1 MYIKPQLVDQ
11 VGQLPPTRSIEN
23 SMKTRVWI
31 GASIAT
37 LLCCVDVRAADLT
50 YEQHIRPIFRAHC
63 FDCHGAT
70 DEIEGGLDLRL
81 VRFMIEGGD
90 SGAAILPMN
99 PGESYLVER
108 LRSGEMPPGETRVP
122 EAEIETIEKWI
133 AAGAKTARTEP
144 ESIGPGLG
152 ITPEERAY
160 WFFQPITR
168 TDVPTFDA
176 SARVRTPI
184 DALVLQNMD
193 AETRGFEADVDRRAL
208 VLRVYFSLTGLPPQ
222 PEDIA
227 RWLSDASDDW
237 YETFIDELLDS
248 PHYGERWARHWLDI
262 AGYADSEG
270 YTTAD
275 AERPWAYKYRDWVIR
290 ALNADMPLDQFVTQQ
305 LAGDELAG
313 PKAGDYTPEQ
323 IDLLTAT
330 GFLRMAADGTGSG
343 ANNEEGRNQVVT
355 DTLKILGTSLMGL
368 SIHCAQC
375 HDHRYDP
382 IPQSDYYALRAVLEP
397 ALDWKSWKVPGA
409 RLVSL
414 YTAEDHKAAAEIEV
428 EAKKVEAER
437 NERQAEYMK
446 QAIDQEL
453 MKFEEPLRGQLR
465 AAYEAPAAE
474 RTDEQKK
481 LLSENPSVNI
491 TPGNLYQYIPE
502 SRPKLAEIGKRIEA
516 IRARKPVHEYLR
528 ALVEPAN
535 HAPETRLFHRGDFRQ
550 PTDAV
555 APAPLTVA
563 SPTDEPALFA
573 SNDSA
578 LPSTGRRLA
587 FARWLTSED
596 NPLFA
601 RVIVNRIWMHHFGKG
616 LVPTAGE
623 FGRLGAMPTDP
634 PLLDWL
640 ASEFIAQGFSLKQ
653 LHRLILTSTVW
664 RQRTV
669 PQSAN
674 PYARSLRRLEAE
686 TIRDRVLAAT
696 GSLDKTLYGKPLKIK
711 EDETGQVVVDGPQTR
726 RSLYIQVRRSRP
738 VALMRAFDAPV
749 METNCESRP
758 SSTVATQSLM
768 LLNGDFIL
776 DQAANLAE
784 RAAREATALE
794 AAELESL
801 PSITPPG
808 QTHWQYGYGAF
819 DESKNRTGAFTPFP
833 HFNGSAQWAG
843 GEKVPD
849 PTLGYAFLSATGGHP
864 DATGK
869 SVIRRWIAPLDTRIK
884 IEGTLSHG
892 SANADGVR
900 GRVVSSR
907 SGKAG
912 EWIAQHG
919 SAMTAVASLDVKTGD
934 TVDFITDCRG
944 NITSDSFNWT
954 VKLSYN
960 EAGKTVVVS
969 SQEQFAGP
977 PESTDSIPAQIVRA
991 WELSYC
997 RQPTSDELT
1006 LAVNFVSRQIETMN
1020 ESPAT
1025 IPSGR
1030 TIVRQAITNLCQS
1043 LLTSN
1048 EFLYLE

>member
-1 MYIKPQLVDQ
+1 
-11 VGQLPPTRSIEN
+11 
-23 SMKTRVWI
+23 MKTHVWLC
-31 GASIAT
+31 ASVMI
-37 LLCCVDVRAADLT
+37 LLSGSFITAEDLT

-70 DEIEGGLDLRL
+70 ESIEGGLDLRL
-81 VRFMIEGGD
+81 VRFMLKGGD
-90 SGAAILPMN
+90 SGAAIVETKPE
-99 PGESYLVER
+99 ESFLIER
-108 LRSGEMPPGETRVP
+108 LRSGEMPPGDAKVS
-122 EAEIETIEKWI
+122 AEEIKKIERWI
-133 AAGAKTARTEP
+133 AAGAKTARPEP

-152 ITPEERAY
+152 ITLEERAY
-160 WFFQPITR
+160 WFFQPITQPE
-168 TDVPTFDA
+168 VPTFDA
-176 SARVRTPI
+176 TARVRTPI
-184 DALVLQNMD
+184 DALVLSNMSEAD
-193 AETRGFEADVDRRAL
+193 RGFEADVERRVL
-208 VLRVYFSLTGLPPQ
+208 VLRAYFTLTGIPPQ
-222 PEDIA
+222 PDEMD
-227 RWLSDASDDW
+227 RWLGDTSDDW
-237 YETFIDELLDS
+237 YDALISELLDS

-275 AERPWAYKYRDWVIR
+275 TERPWAYKYRDWVIR
-290 ALNADMPLDQFVTQQ
+290 ALNDDMPLDQFVTEQ

-313 PKAGDYTPEQ
+313 QKSGDFTLEQ
-323 IDLLTAT
+323 IELLTAT

-382 IPQSDYYALRAVLEP
+382 IPQSDYYALRAVFEP
-397 ALDWKSWKVPGA
+397 ALDWKAWKVPNA
-409 RLVSL
+409 RRVSL
-414 YTAEDHKAAAEIEV
+414 YTEDNHKVAAEIEV

-437 NERQAEYMK
+437 SERQAEYMQ
-446 QAIDQEL
+446 QAIDKEL
-453 MKFEEPLRGQLR
+453 MKFEEPLRGKLR
-465 AAYEAPAAE
+465 TAYQTPAAK

-502 SRPKLAEIGKRIEA
+502 SRPKLAEIGKQIEA

-528 ALVEPAN
+528 ALVEPAG
-535 HAPETRLFHRGDFRQ
+535 HAPETRLFHRGDYRQ
-550 PTDAV
+550 PKDAI
-555 APAPLTVA
+555 APAGLTVA
-563 SPTDEPALFA
+563 SPVGKQASFA
-573 SNDSA
+573 TNDSA

-587 FARWLTSED
+587 FARWLTGGD

-634 PLLDWL
+634 DLLDWL
-640 ASEFIAQGFSLKQ
+640 ASEFIAQGFSLKK
-653 LHRLILTSTVW
+653 LHRLILTSTTW
-664 RQRTV
+664 RQQTV
-669 PQSAN
+669 PRSAN

-686 TIRDRVLAAT
+686 AIRDRVLAAT

-711 EDETGQVVVDGPQTR
+711 EDETGQVVVDGLQTR

-738 VALMRAFDAPV
+738 VALMQTFDAPV

-768 LLNGDFIL
+768 LLNGGFIL
-776 DQAANLAE
+776 DQAAKLAD
-784 RAAREATALE
+784 RAAGESAALDQ
-794 AAELESL
+794 AVLDSL
-801 PSITPPG
+801 PEITAPG
-808 QTHWQYGYGAF
+808 QNQWRYGYGSF
-819 DESKNRTGAFTPFP
+819 DEKTNRIGSFTPLP
-833 HFNGSAQWAG
+833 HFNSSSQWAG
-843 GEKVPD
+843 GEKLPD
-849 PTLGYAFLSATGGHP
+849 PTIGYAFLTATGGHP

-869 SVIRRWIAPLDTRIK
+869 SVIRRWIAPANATIK

-892 SANADGVR
+892 SENADGVR

-912 EWIAQHG
+912 EWVAHHG
-919 SAMTAVASLDVKTGD
+919 STGTNVVSLAVEAGD
-934 TVDFITDCRG
+934 TIDSIIDCRES
-944 NITSDSFNWT
+944 ITSDSFSWT
-954 VKLSYN
+954 VKISYSTG
-960 EAGKTVVVS
+960 GKTVVAD

-977 PESTDSIPAQIVRA
+977 PESTDTVPSQIVRA
-991 WELSYC
+991 WELAYC
-997 RQPTSDELT
+997 RQPTNDELM
-1006 LAVNFVSRQIETMN
+1006 LAVEFVSRQIQTMN
-1020 ESPAT
+1020 DSAT
-1025 IPSGR
+1025 ANPQGR
-1030 TIVRQAITNLCQS
+1030 TVVRQAMTNLCQT

>member
-1 MYIKPQLVDQ
+1 
-11 VGQLPPTRSIEN
+11 
-23 SMKTRVWI
+23 MKTSVWI
-31 GASIAT
+31 GASIVT
-37 LLCCVDVRAADLT
+37 LWCCGNISGEDLT
-50 YEQHIRPIFRAHC
+50 YEQHIRPIFRTHC

-70 DEIEGGLDLRL
+70 DEIQGGLDLRL
-81 VRFMIEGGD
+81 VRFMAKGGD
-90 SGAAILPMN
+90 SGAAIVPAK
-99 PGESYLVER
+99 PEESYLVER
-108 LRSGEMPPGETRVP
+108 LRSGEMPPGETNVP
-122 EAEIETIEKWI
+122 KAEIETIERWI
-133 AAGAKTARTEP
+133 AAGAKTARPEP
-144 ESIGPGLG
+144 DSIGPGLG

-160 WFFQPITR
+160 WFFQSIKRP
-168 TDVPTFDA
+168 DVPTFDA
-176 SARVRTPI
+176 STRVRNPI
-184 DALVLQNMD
+184 DAFVLQNMD
-193 AETRGFEADVDRRAL
+193 AQTRGFEADVDRRSL
-208 VLRVYFSLTGLPPQ
+208 VLRAYFSLTGLPPK
-222 PEDIA
+222 PDEVA
-227 RWLSDASDDW
+227 RWLSDTSDDW
-237 YETFIDELLDS
+237 YQALISELLDS

-275 AERPWAYKYRDWVIR
+275 TERPWAYKYRDWVIR
-290 ALNADMPLDQFVTQQ
+290 ALNDDMPLDQFVMQQ

-313 PKAGDYTPEQ
+313 PKTGDYTPEQ

-343 ANNEEGRNQVVT
+343 ANHEEGRNQVVI

-397 ALDWKSWKVPGA
+397 ALDWQAWKVPNA

-414 YTAEDHKAAAEIEV
+414 YTADNHEAAAEIEI

-437 NERQAEYMK
+437 NQRQAEYMK
-446 QAIDQEL
+446 QAIDKEL
-453 MKFEEPLRGQLR
+453 MKFNEPLRGQLR
-465 AAYEAPAAE
+465 AAYETPAAK
-474 RTDEQKK
+474 RNDEQKK

-491 TPGNLYQYIPE
+491 TAGNLYQYIPE

-516 IRARKPVHEYLR
+516 IRAKKPVHEYLR

-550 PTDAV
+550 PKDAI

-563 SPTDEPALFA
+563 SASGKPNSFA
-573 SNDSA
+573 SNDSQ

-587 FARWLTSED
+587 FARWLTSDD
-596 NPLFA
+596 NPFFA
-601 RVIVNRIWMHHFGKG
+601 RVMVNRIWMHHFGKG
-616 LVPTAGE
+616 LVPTPGE
-623 FGRLGAMPTDP
+623 FGRLGAMPTDLQ
-634 PLLDWL
+634 LLDWL
-640 ASEFIAQGFSLKQ
+640 ASEFIAREFSLKE
-653 LHRLILTSTVW
+653 LHRLILTSTAW

-669 PQSAN
+669 PFSAN

-686 TIRDRVLAAT
+686 TIRDRVLSAT
-696 GSLDKTLYGKPLKIK
+696 GSLDKTLYGKPLSIK
-711 EDETGQVVVDGPQTR
+711 EDETGQVVVNGPQKR

-749 METNCESRP
+749 METNCECRP

-776 DQAANLAE
+776 DQAAKLAD
-784 RAAREATALE
+784 RAAREAATLTPSVSR
-794 AAELESL
+794 SL
-801 PSITPPG
+801 PRITLPA
-808 QTHWQYGYGAF
+808 QSNWQYGYGSY

-833 HFNGSAQWAG
+833 HFNGSGQWAG

-849 PTLGYAFLSATGGHP
+849 PTIGYAFLTATGGHP

-869 SVIRRWIAPLDTRIK
+869 SVIRRWIAPLDATIK
-884 IEGTLSHG
+884 IEGTLAHG
-892 SANADGVR
+892 SENADGVR
-900 GRVVSSR
+900 GRVVSNR

-912 EWIAQHG
+912 EWIAQHR
-919 SAMTAVASLDVKTGD
+919 SLDTNVAALKVKTGD
-934 TVDFITDCRG
+934 TIDFIIDCRD
-944 NITSDSFNWT
+944 NITSDSFSWT
-954 VKLSYN
+954 VKLSFTK
-960 EAGKTVVVS
+960 AGKTVVAS

-977 PESTDSIPAQIVRA
+977 PESTDAIPGQIVRA
-991 WELSYC
+991 WELAYC
-997 RQPTSDELT
+997 RKPTGEELT
-1006 LAVNFVSRQIETMN
+1006 LAVEFISRQIETMN
-1020 ESPAT
+1020 ESTSVVSQARV
-1025 IPSGR
+1025 IPDGR
-1030 TIVRQAITNLCQS
+1030 TIVRQAMTNLCQT